1 MEIRLIRH
9 ATLVLHLDGTRI
21 LVDPMLNPADAAEAV
36 PGTPNQQRNPLVDLP
51 FGEDELDRILEGIDA
66 VLVTHTHQDH
76 WDERA
81 TELLPKDLQ
90 VLCQP
95 EDEDLIRS
103 AGFSKVTP
111 VDTEVE
117 WDSILFTRTGGRH
130 GTGEIGEKMAPVSGF
145 VLRSTEAPSL
155 YVAGDTVW
163 CPEMEKALN
172 SHHPDTIVL
181 NAGAAQF
188 TSGDPITMTAEDVGK
203 VCRVLPE
210 SRVLAVHMDS
220 INHCLLTRDE
230 LNETLEEEGLAG
242 QVEVPA
248 DGESVEIEIRK

>member
-9 ATLVLHLDGTRI
+9 ATLVLHLDGARI

-36 PGTPNQQRNPLVDLP
+36 PGTPNQQRNPLVNLP

-111 VDTEVE
+111 VDTEFE
-117 WDSILFTRTGGRH
+117 RDGLTFIRTGGRH
-130 GTGEIGEKMAPVSGF
+130 GTGEIGEKMGPVSGF
-145 VLRSTEAPSL
+145 VIRSAQAPTL
-155 YVAGDTVW
+155 YIAGDTIW
-163 CPEMEKALN
+163 CPEVEETLD
-172 SHHPDTIVL
+172 SYHPDVVVL
-181 NAGAAQF
+181 NAGAARF
-188 TSGDPITMTAEDVGK
+188 LSGDPITMTAGDVVH
-203 VCRVLPE
+203 VCRALPDAQ
-210 SRVLAVHMDS
+210 VIAVHMDS

-242 QVEVPA
+242 QVKVPA
-248 DGESVEIEIRK
+248 DGEYVEIEIRK